1 MALRVTPFQVISEPR
16 LLAGGFVGPSWD
28 RWRALLKAMFG
39 EPLDKKECALFREV
53 AKRAPPQRPV
63 KEAWLLIGRRGGKD
77 SIAAAIAT
85 TMALTDHRKHLRPGE
100 TGVIACLAVTREQ
113 AQIVL
118 KYIKASFL
126 ENEYLAP
133 LVTRETEDG
142 IQLSNCVEII
152 VLSNRFRSLRGR
164 TILCAIF
171 DECCYWLSEESAT
184 PDYETYAAIK
194 PAMVTLP
201 DSLLIGITT
210 VYRKAGLAYDKW
222 TKYYG
227 QDDPDT
233 LVIRATSRQFNPL
246 ISQAFIDE
254 QLALDPEVNGAE
266 YLSEWRRDISAF
278 VSPEIVQSAVVSGRY
293 ELAPRPD
300 VQYMGFCDPA
310 GGSGADSMTL
320 GIAHCEGAAAEFRV
334 LDCIREWRPQ
344 FSPDSA
350 VQEAAATLMK
360 YGVTTVTGDRYAGDW
375 PGERFR
381 EHEIAYMA
389 SEKAKSDIYREFLPL
404 LNSGRTA
411 LLDNPRLVGQLIG
424 LERRT
429 VRGSGRETIDHAKG
443 LHDDISNAAA
453 GALVL
458 SEISRSLLAWR
469 GML

>member
-16 LLAGGFVGPSWD
+16 LLASGFQGASWD
-28 RWRALLKAMFG
+28 RWRATLKAMYA
-39 EPLDKKECALFREV
+39 EPMSRTERRLFREV
-53 AKRAPPQRPV
+53 AERSAPTRPV
-63 KEAWLLIGRRGGKD
+63 REAWILAGRRAGKD
-77 SIAAAIAT
+77 SIASAIAT
-85 TMALTDHRKHLRPGE
+85 TMALTDHRKYLRPGE
-100 TGVIACLAVTREQ
+100 VGVIACLAVTREQ

-118 KYIKASFL
+118 RYIKASFL
-126 ENEYLAP
+126 ENEYLRP
-133 LVTRETEDG
+133 LVTKETEDG
-142 IQLSNCVEII
+142 IELGSYCIEIL
-152 VLSNRFRSLRGR
+152 VLANRFRSLRGR
-164 TILCAIF
+164 TVLCCIM
-171 DECCYWLSEESAT
+171 DEVAYWSDENSAT
-184 PDYETYAAIK
+184 PDQETYAAIK
-194 PAMVTLP
+194 PAMLTLP
-201 DSLLIGITT
+201 DAMLIGITT
-210 VYRKAGLAYDKW
+210 VYRKAGLAYEKW
-222 TKYYG
+222 SKYYG
-227 QDDPDT
+227 RDDPDV
-233 LVIRATSRQFNPL
+233 LVVRATSRQFNPL
-246 ISQAFIDE
+246 LSQAFIDE

-266 YLSEWRRDISAF
+266 YLSEWRRDIAAY
-278 VSPEIVQSAVVSGRY
+278 VSREVVESAVVSGRY

-310 GGSGADSMTL
+310 GGADSMTL
-320 GIAHCEGAAAEFRV
+320 GVAHCEGAAAEFSV

-344 FSPDSA
+344 FSPDA
-350 VQEAAATLMK
+350 VVQETAATLTK

-381 EHEIAYMA
+381 EHGIAYVA
-389 SEKAKSDIYREFLPL
+389 SEKPKTDIYKEFLPL

-429 VRGSGRETIDHAKG
+429 VRGSGRETIDHAQG

>member
-1 MALRVTPFQVISEPR
+1 
-16 LLAGGFVGPSWD
+16 
-28 RWRALLKAMFG
+28 
-39 EPLDKKECALFREV
+39 
-53 AKRAPPQRPV
+53 
-63 KEAWLLIGRRGGKD
+63 
-77 SIAAAIAT
+77 
-85 TMALTDHRKHLRPGE
+85 MALTDHTKYLRPGE
-100 TGVIACLAVTREQ
+100 TGVICCLAVTKEQ
-113 AQIVL
+113 ATIVL

-133 LVTRETEDG
+133 LVAAETADG
-142 IQLSNCVEII
+142 LELNNGIEIL
-152 VLSNRFRSLRGR
+152 VLANKFRSLRGR
-164 TILCAIF
+164 TILCAIL
-171 DECCYWLSEESAT
+171 DECAYWRSEDASD
-184 PDYETYAAIK
+184 PDVETYAAVK
-194 PAMVTLP
+194 PAMMTLP
-201 DSLLIGITT
+201 DSMLIAITT
-210 VYRKAGLAYDKW
+210 VYRKSGIAYDKW
-222 TKYYG
+222 AKYYG
-227 QDDPDT
+227 TDDPDV
-233 LVIRATSRQFNPL
+233 LVIKATSRQYNPL
-246 ISQAFIDE
+246 LSQAFIDE

-278 VSPEIVQSAVVSGRY
+278 VSPEVVQSAVVSGRY

-429 VRGSGRETIDHAKG
+429 VRGSGRETIDHAQG